1 MNRKKVVIIY
11 FLLYFIFVA
20 GLIFILNEKKKSFN
34 NDVLNEMVN
43 SGSKFMPKITDLCQ
57 IQLLGE
63 PKVGKEYVKINIYC
77 RNGAKAMSTLAL
89 NAFSDRSI
97 YGVLNEYG
105 KIVNFDGNL
114 SDNSNLNCKIDGLD
128 ININNG
134 YRQIQ
139 EAATIDCFQ
148 LK

>member
-1 MNRKKVVIIY
+1 
-11 FLLYFIFVA
+11 
-20 GLIFILNEKKKSFN
+20 
-34 NDVLNEMVN
+34 MVN

-57 IQLLGE
+57 ALLENQKLAKG
-63 PKVGKEYVKINIYC
+63 VKINIYC